1 MTEEM
6 GTSKIWWLSLHPKWA
21 KSVQNPTKPKKMELR
36 KKIPKGMKEKDFIIV
51 YTTLPVGKIEMIW
64 QVDMLID
71 FGDIN
76 APITASEEDPRAL
89 IQDLEC
95 FHQVPYSEVE
105 HYYDNSKTLFGIQ
118 FTLVEW
124 HLDISLSDI
133 KQAGF
138 TPPQGIVNGVE
149 LVKHF
154 KLAKHLMIG

>member
-1 MTEEM
+1 M

-71 FGDIN
+71 FGSLN
-76 APITASEEDPRAL
+76 VCSGELHRTT
-89 IQDLEC
+89 IQNLEC
-95 FHQVPYSEVE
+95 HHQVPFREVE
-105 HYYDNSKTLFGIQ
+105 NYYVNSKTLYGIQ

-154 KLAKHLMIG
+154 KLVKHLMIG